1 VKDRA
6 THKPTLFR
14 VDQGDTHFKGR
25 HFDPYPYY
33 PSQEFMM
40 QDDTV
45 DGSEMSIE
53 PRIVIRNAIGGG
65 GEGFTKSPKKKEE
78 AIGGN
83 EELLAITSARK

>member
-1 VKDRA
+1 
-6 THKPTLFR
+6 
-14 VDQGDTHFKGR
+14 
-25 HFDPYPYY
+25 
-33 PSQEFMM
+33 M